1 MRIGILGAA
10 WIAPRAMIDPAKDV
24 AIVDV
29 AAVASSDAARATSFA
44 STHGIPTAYGSYE
57 ELVSDRSL
65 DAIYNALINN
75 LHEKWTIAALEAGH
89 HVLCEKPLASNT
101 AQARSMV
108 AAADR
113 TGLVLMEAFHWRFHP
128 IANRLLE
135 LTKMIGELR
144 QATARFDANIAPAGN
159 RYRLD
164 LAGGALMDL
173 GCYVVHWLR
182 TVAGEEPNV
191 LWARAIEGPPG
202 IDVKMEAE
210 LEFPSGFSAHM
221 STTMNDIEATHR
233 KSVNLHIIGSEGW
246 VDVVN
251 PMAPQFGNRIRAR
264 LADGTEVD
272 ESLNGG
278 TSYRYQLESFTQV
291 VAGEIAPLTGG
302 ADSIGNMM
310 AIDAIYSAAGLPLR
324 T

>member
-1 MRIGILGAA
+1 M
-10 WIAPRAMIDPAKDV
+10 
-24 AIVDV
+24 
-29 AAVASSDAARATSFA
+29 
-44 STHGIPTAYGSYE
+44 
-57 ELVSDRSL
+57 
-65 DAIYNALINN
+65 
-75 LHEKWTIAALEAGH
+75 
-89 HVLCEKPLASNT
+89 
-101 AQARSMV
+101 
-108 AAADR
+108 
-113 TGLVLMEAFHWRFHP
+113 
-128 IANRLLE
+128 
-135 LTKMIGELR
+135 
-144 QATARFDANIAPAGN
+144 
-159 RYRLD
+159 
-164 LAGGALMDL
+164 
-173 GCYVVHWLR
+173 
-182 TVAGEEPNV
+182 
-191 LWARAIEGPPG
+191 
-202 IDVKMEAE
+202 KMEAE

-221 STTMNDIEATHR
+221 STTMNDTEATHR

-324 T
+324 N

>member
-10 WIAPRAMIDPAKDV
+10 WIAPRALIDPAKEI
-24 AIVDV
+24 ALVDV
-29 AAVASSDAARATSFA
+29 AAVAASDEARAKSFA
-44 STHGIPTAYGSYE
+44 ATHGIPTAYGNYE
-57 ELVSDRSL
+57 ELISDQSL

-75 LHEKWTIAALEAGH
+75 LHETWTIAALEAGH
-89 HVLCEKPLASNT
+89 HVLCEKPFGSNA
-101 AQARSMV
+101 AQAWNMV
-108 AAADR
+108 AAAER
-113 TGLVLMEAFHWRFHP
+113 ANLVLMEAFHWRFHP
-128 IANRLLE
+128 VARRLLE

-144 QATARFDANIAPAGN
+144 QATARFDANINPEGN
-159 RYRLD
+159 RYQLD

-173 GCYVVHWLR
+173 GCYAVHWLR
-182 TVAGEEPNV
+182 TVAGEEPVV
-191 LWARAIEGPPG
+191 LWARATEGPPG

-210 LEFPSGFSAHM
+210 LEFPSGFTARMRTSM
-221 STTMNDIEATHR
+221 DDTEATHR
-233 KSVNLHIIGSEGW
+233 KSVNLHIVGSEGW
-246 VDVVN
+246 IDVVN
-251 PMAPQFGNRIRAR
+251 PMAPQFGNRVRAR

-310 AIDAIYSAAGLPLR
+310 TIDAIYAAAGLPLR
-324 T
+324 N

>member
-10 WIAPRAMIDPAKDV
+10 WIAPRAVIDPAKDIAV
-24 AIVDV
+24 VDV
-29 AAVASSDAARATSFA
+29 AAVAASDEARAKSFA

-57 ELVSDRSL
+57 ELISDGSL

-75 LHEKWTIAALEAGH
+75 LHEEWTIAALEAGH

-101 AQARSMV
+101 EQARNMV
-108 AAADR
+108 AAADAADR
-113 TGLVLMEAFHWRFHP
+113 VLMEAFHWRFHP
-128 IANRLLE
+128 VARRLLE
-135 LTKMIGELR
+135 LTKMIGDVR

-173 GCYVVHWLR
+173 GCYAVHWLR
-182 TVAGEEPNV
+182 TVAGQEPAV
-191 LWARAIEGPPG
+191 VWARATQGPPG

-210 LEFPSGFSAHM
+210 LEFPSGFTAHM
-221 STTMNDIEATHR
+221 RTAMNDAEATHR
-233 KSVNLHIIGSEGW
+233 KSVNLHIMGSEGW

-251 PMAPQFGNRIRAR
+251 PMAPQFGNRVRAR

-302 ADSIGNMM
+302 ADSIGNMTT
-310 AIDAIYSAAGLPLR
+310 IDAIYTAAGLPLR
-324 T
+324 N

>member
-10 WIAPRAMIDPAKDV
+10 WIAPRAMIDPAKEI

-29 AAVASSDAARATSFA
+29 AAVAASDEARAKSFA
-44 STHGIPTAYGSYE
+44 ASHGIPTAYGSYD
-57 ELVSDRSL
+57 ELISDRSL

-89 HVLCEKPLASNT
+89 HVLCEKPFASNT
-101 AQARSMV
+101 QQARNMV

-113 TGLVLMEAFHWRFHP
+113 TNLVLMEAFHWRFHP
-128 IANRLLE
+128 VAQRLLE
-135 LTKMIGELR
+135 LTKMIGGLR
-144 QATARFDANIAPAGN
+144 RATARFDANIAPAGN

-173 GCYVVHWLR
+173 GCYAVHWLR
-182 TVAGEEPNV
+182 TVAGEEPTV
-191 LWARAIEGPPG
+191 LSARATEGPPG

-221 STTMNDIEATHR
+221 RTTMNDTEATHR

-246 VDVVN
+246 IDVVN
-251 PMAPQFGNRIRAR
+251 PMAPQFGNRVRAR

-302 ADSIGNMM
+302 ADSIGNMTT
-310 AIDAIYSAAGLPLR
+310 IDAIYTAAGLPLR
-324 T
+324 S